1 MPYKK
6 FLGFLTIADVILDTP
21 MFTGGLTSL
30 QAFAMAVPVVTSTTD
45 FMRGRVTSGYYKQMG
60 LKSLITSDANTYV
73 SLALKLAHDID
84 FRHRMQAE
92 IRDNSHKLY
101 ERVEVIRELEAFFIA
116 ATMAS
121 YDGQKL
127 LKDWQPN
134 NQSSNQGP

>member
-1 MPYKK
+1 MFKK
-6 FLGFLTIADVILDTP
+6 LLNV
-21 MFTGGLTSL
+21 GLT
-30 QAFAMAVPVVTSTTD
+30 D
-45 FMRGRVTSGYYKQMG
+45 F
-60 LKSLITSDANTYV
+60 
-73 SLALKLAHDID
+73 

-101 ERVEVIRELEAFFIA
+101 ERIEVVRELEAFFIA
-116 ATMAS
+116 ATTAF